1 MLSQT
6 SSSIRGGINLQ
17 FAYLRTCHIVV
28 VASFNL
34 LTVFHSL
41 RGVAVAKS
49 TGKVFFGYR
58 KRTFPMAEMLNQFSC
73 QWERQ
78 RKGKQRVFPRQRRLS
93 SHRSRGGNWKQMEID
108 ENFPPRHG
116 SLASRAMVDVFKTF
130 LLPEI
135 KIRWHLRNEKRQT
148 WALAARPPSPSVGT
162 SIFVFNFDW
171 GLLNLSR
178 DSCAFDATQQMLDC
192 FRHRQVIGTR
202 GTEIDKRRKNV
213 SIKLSADRVLDCL
226 LSGKSLAVVDRCDN
240 FGLD

>member
-6 SSSIRGGINLQ
+6 SRSVRGGINLQ

-49 TGKVFFGYR
+49 TGKVFFGNR
-58 KRTFPMAEMLNQFSC
+58 KRTFPMEEMLNQFSC

-78 RKGKQRVFPRQRRLS
+78 KKGKQRVFPRQRRLS
-93 SHRSRGGNWKQMEID
+93 SLCSRGGNWKQMEID

-148 WALAARPPSPSVGT
+148 WALAARPRPALLFSFSISTEACWICQETHVRLMRRNKCWIVFGT
-162 SIFVFNFDW
+162 D
-171 GLLNLSR
+171 
-178 DSCAFDATQQMLDC
+178 
-192 FRHRQVIGTR
+192 
-202 GTEIDKRRKNV
+202 E
-213 SIKLSADRVLDCL
+213 
-226 LSGKSLAVVDRCDN
+226 
-240 FGLD
+240 